1 MVKAGN
7 MLHFELGSCY
17 VQHVASGRATPIE
30 EKAGT
35 YELRVWIP
43 RAKKGTSRQ
52 EYGGKASAGFARQE
66 VNAQ

>member
-1 MVKAGN
+1 M
-7 MLHFELGSCY
+7 
-17 VQHVASGRATPIE
+17 QHLESGRLKPIE

-35 YELRVWIP
+35 YEIGVWVP